1 LWGKLTLPPH
11 IYYPLKILKMISLKR
26 LIMNPKSP
34 DRALQQ
40 AYSEAEGAL
49 ARIAHVNRLSRDIM
63 DIKFYEADLGGGAS
77 ATIRISSK
85 RGIVDVVNYNNAV
98 QAFTITLQ
106 NPEITQDREKFYIQL
121 TPYTT
126 GGAIPLIFGTGVA
139 PDTFNIKIY
148 DVDGGGNWADTYFY
162 YELVKID

>member
-1 LWGKLTLPPH
+1 
-11 IYYPLKILKMISLKR
+11 
-26 LIMNPKSP
+26 MNPASP

-63 DIKFYEADLGGGAS
+63 DIKFYEADMGTGTFANL
-77 ATIRISSK
+77 RISSK
-85 RGIVDVVNYNNAV
+85 KGIVDLINFDASTQEFV
-98 QAFTITLQ
+98 ISLQ
-106 NPEITQDREKFYIQL
+106 NSEITQDREKFYIQL
-121 TPYTT
+121 TAYVT
-126 GGAIPLIFGTGVA
+126 GTAIPVIFGIGVA

-148 DVDGGGNWADTYFY
+148 DVTNVTDWGDVYFY